1 MWLDERVVTLFKR
14 NLQPTLTYWSVFF
27 SFGLCIAFLGPT
39 LLDLRCQTQSS
50 LQQITWVFF
59 SQQFCLLLGSCLGGV
74 FKRTLKQSLVVLFVS
89 TLVISLVF
97 SIIPFCHD
105 VVVLAVVM
113 AVAGLAM
120 GCIDTISNMRL
131 VKIYQ
136 KDSAIFLQAL
146 HFFVGFG
153 ALLSP
158 LIADSFLS
166 ETNCIQSNSTVTS
179 NLGHIRNTLVS
190 HHPRN
195 LSHYELPLSGLVIT
209 RVSYAFWIMA
219 LINLPVPIAVFLLL
233 YKEGMVPC
241 CARKS
246 SSLLKADELAMEIH
260 GAHKEDGHHS
270 SQKSGFSESVEE
282 SGHEDFFSCFQSK
295 NFRGAPFSYFAVHV
309 TGALVLFMSDGIVG
323 EYSGFVYTYAAEK
336 PLSMEHKKAG
346 FLPSLFWAFITLGRL
361 IAIPVS
367 YKAKPA
373 TMIFVSLTGV
383 LVTFLLLLLFTSYS
397 TIFLFVGTALLGL
410 FLSSI
415 FPSMLAYTEDI
426 LNYKGC
432 ATTVLVT
439 GAGIGEMVLQMM
451 VGSIIQEQGSYSFLV
466 CGTIFGCLAFSFY
479 VVLLV
484 FHRLHLRPSAELSSQ
499 PAVMDESSI
508 SYQR

>member
-1 MWLDERVVTLFKR
+1 MWLDERVLALFKK

-59 SQQFCLLLGSCLGGV
+59 SQQFCLLLGSCFGGL
-74 FKRTLKQSLVVLFVS
+74 FKRTVKQSLLVLFIS
-89 TLVISLVF
+89 ALAISLVF
-97 SIIPFCHD
+97 SIIPFCHN
-105 VVVLAVVM
+105 VVLLAIVM
-113 AVAGLAM
+113 AMAGLAM
-120 GCIDTISNMRL
+120 GCIDTISNMKL
-131 VKIYQ
+131 VEIYQ

-158 LIADSFLS
+158 LIADPFLS
-166 ETNCIQSNSTVTS
+166 ETNCIQSNGTANTS
-179 NLGHIRNTLVS
+179 SSLEHIRNSLVA

-195 LSHYELPLSGLVIT
+195 LSHYELPMTGLVIT

-233 YKEGMVPC
+233 YKEGMVPG
-241 CARKS
+241 CARKG
-246 SSLLKADELAMEIH
+246 SSLLRADELAMETH
-260 GAHKEDGHHS
+260 VAEKAEEHHS
-270 SQKSGFSESVEE
+270 TQTAGPTASSHDEL
-282 SGHEDFFSCFQSK
+282 FSCLQSK
-295 NFRGAPFSYFAVHV
+295 NFQGASFSYFAIHV

-323 EYSGFVYTYAAEK
+323 EYAGFVYTYAVEK
-336 PLSMEHKKAG
+336 PLSIEHKKAG
-346 FLPSLFWAFITLGRL
+346 YLPSLFWASITLGRL
-361 IAIPVS
+361 LSVPLS
-367 YKAKPA
+367 YWMKAT
-373 TMIFVSLTGV
+373 TMIFINLSGV
-383 LVTFLLLLLFTSYS
+383 LLTFLLLLLTSYS
-397 TIFLFVGTALLGL
+397 TVFLFVGTALLGL

-415 FPSMLAYTEDI
+415 FPSMLAYTEDV

-451 VGSIIQEQGSYSFLV
+451 VGTIIQQEGSHSFLV
-466 CGTIFGCLAFSFY
+466 CGTIFGCLAFAFY

-484 FHRLHLRPSAELSSQ
+484 FHRMHRKPSAEVSGEQAAMKEGSL
-499 PAVMDESSI
+499 